1 MEAHSAGVVNQIGT
15 LTIRPVNDKM
25 IALPSF
31 LAFLLPFPAVRAHE
45 QPSPHRRR
53 AVRDLALSRHVLRDA
68 GLEEFENPGNDPR
81 WMQRP
86 DLER

>member
-1 MEAHSAGVVNQIGT
+1 MT
-15 LTIRPVNDKM
+15 KM

-31 LAFLLPFPAVRAHE
+31 LAFLLPLPAARTQA
-45 QPSPHRRR
+45 QSRLARRR
-53 AVRDLALSRHVLRDA
+53 AVRDLALSRHLLRDA